1 MSKEPEALPND
12 KGRPWGRPFTL
23 YDNDIACWAEVRS
36 RGLLRRVRLLSDLA
50 EALQNGLNEERRRR

>member
-1 MSKEPEALPND
+1 VVWEVEASNRLHLPD
-12 KGRPWGRPFTL
+12 